1 MKNVHYKILNLQVKQ
16 EHNYTKFGKTHCGFE
31 RQTFTP
37 QETEKVDRRDI
48 RSIDVVA
55 DELRSVAAKIDD
67 IKGA

>member
-37 QETEKVDRRDI
+37 QETEKVDRRVPYCKSDQKESEAI
-48 RSIDVVA
+48 PQDGVQ
-55 DELRSVAAKIDD
+55 
-67 IKGA
+67 